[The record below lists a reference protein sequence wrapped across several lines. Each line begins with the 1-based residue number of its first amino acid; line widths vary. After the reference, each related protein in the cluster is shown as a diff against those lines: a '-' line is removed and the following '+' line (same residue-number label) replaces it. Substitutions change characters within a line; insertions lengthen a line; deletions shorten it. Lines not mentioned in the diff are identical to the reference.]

1 MVLGFSHTL
10 GDECA
15 CRQYL
20 NQSEELL
27 RLHVATR
34 TLVAVAKSVRGR
46 HVALGYRRCCSM
58 MPGQSEKSR
67 RADGGPSM
75 ARELAVTLTTCSM
88 LSIPADVTEQPNVAS
103 TENVTIA
110 TEQQSIVESAE
121 AVSSDELSQLS
132 VHLYLRWRRLLS
144 NNSMRKQFVSQRRKP
159 VSTNAKRCY
168 GIVYRSAPGLVIG
181 LASAYIDWAVR
192 V

>member
-1 MVLGFSHTL
+1 VLGFSHTL

-88 LSIPADVTEQPNVAS
+88 LSIPADVTS
-103 TENVTIA
+103 TEDVTIA

>member
-88 LSIPADVTEQPNVAS
+88 LSIPADVTEVA
-103 TENVTIA
+103 I
-110 TEQQSIVESAE
+110 EQ
-121 AVSSDELSQLS
+121 L
-132 VHLYLRWRRLLS
+132 
-144 NNSMRKQFVSQRRKP
+144 
-159 VSTNAKRCY
+159 NAQ
-168 GIVYRSAPGLVIG
+168 
-181 LASAYIDWAVR
+181 AVR
-192 V
+192 LSTAKTRLHKCQAMLWHCLS